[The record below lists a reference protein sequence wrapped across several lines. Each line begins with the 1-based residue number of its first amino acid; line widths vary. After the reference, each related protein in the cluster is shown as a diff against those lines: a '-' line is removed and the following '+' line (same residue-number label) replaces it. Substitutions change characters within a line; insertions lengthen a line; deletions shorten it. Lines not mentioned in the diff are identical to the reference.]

1 MRFIGKKTY
10 NDTLMLQG
18 FQDIK
23 QEMAKGK
30 PKKRKSAPNVNQ
42 NSRKKSKIVTTA
54 LRKMCS
60 GVTYQ
65 KGATTENCME
75 NKSTILIPQGT

>member
-1 MRFIGKKTY
+1 VEFASNVRFIGKKTY

-42 NSRKKSKIVTTA
+42 NAR
-54 LRKMCS
+54 
-60 GVTYQ
+60 
-65 KGATTENCME
+65 
-75 NKSTILIPQGT
+75 TI